1 MNESDINDVFQSIY
15 TTIRKNM
22 QSFLRKGSGW
32 IVDSVID
39 HTTSISIYNALAG
52 SSYIKLLKELDHPS
66 RRID

>member
-1 MNESDINDVFQSIY
+1 
-15 TTIRKNM
+15 M
-22 QSFLRKGSGW
+22 QSFLRKGSSW

-39 HTTSISIYNALAG
+39 HTTSISIYNALGG